1 MMSEISKRL
10 SITAI
15 SVLIVISLMSSA
27 VLAAPVTIK
36 DVPEDH
42 WAYEAVKLLV
52 EKGYMGVYES
62 GNFCGDDPVSRYLL
76 AFVTAKL
83 LRDVEA
89 GRTTLSEDDM
99 RVVRETA
106 TVLREQL
113 AVVTARLDEVER
125 IAAGA
130 AGDAKIAQETSAS
143 VALNYSRLE
152 QAMEEQRKQL
162 LAEIGKTAGASDQ
175 KLTAVFGDL
184 KKQSQEI
191 ETELGQEISELA
203 ARADSLEA
211 FAHRSF
217 ASEAQSR
224 ADLEAKLTLSL
235 NKISED
241 QRAYVAQMNE
251 LGARVNDVDGRLNA
265 LQSETGSRIATLSLR
280 LDDTAKGLAANK
292 AWMESALA
300 ALDNKVSQL
309 SDALDAQRVDTELK
323 LGSMQAYQNGQ
334 LSSAIEGERVA
345 REKADTGLVQQI
357 DALSLS
363 LSNETQERKASDA
376 EIAAR
381 QAELESTLNLKID
394 SAIQTERATRAS
406 ELAELMARLESLT
419 SSQDELEQT
428 TALRL
433 AAGIEREKA
442 DREKAQAGLAQ
453 QVSALSLSLDEESK
467 AREALGLDMLARQ
480 AQLESA
486 LTRKIDSA
494 IEGESADRKA
504 AYAELSSKIDAFS
517 LSLGKELET
526 ERAQREAADIA
537 HQEEARRIL
546 DDIAAARRDIT
557 DIERKTAE
565 ADAAI
570 IAALEIQESRV
581 AELGAELARLAADVR
596 TLQEYAAGIE
606 AELLQMSE
614 KTSEDYASQQAALAE
629 LAKAL
634 DQTSADLSAAIK
646 ANAAEDLKTNG
657 RVLQNTMRIQ
667 DVARSLD
674 ATNERLGQTDVAVR
688 QAEGSIEEITA
699 RLAEI
704 DSHLASIDRLLAG
717 SVDELA
723 KKFSDDLVAERWE
736 AEMREV
742 KLQSMI
748 EELEARVEKLE
759 GEKAQADAKKPGSAG
774 AIVAVLGVIA
784 AVAAIAIG
792 SGGK

>member
-1 MMSEISKRL
+1 
-10 SITAI
+10 
-15 SVLIVISLMSSA
+15 
-27 VLAAPVTIK
+27 
-36 DVPEDH
+36 
-42 WAYEAVKLLV
+42 
-52 EKGYMGVYES
+52 
-62 GNFCGDDPVSRYLL
+62 
-76 AFVTAKL
+76 
-83 LRDVEA
+83 
-89 GRTTLSEDDM
+89 
-99 RVVRETA
+99 
-106 TVLREQL
+106 
-113 AVVTARLDEVER
+113 
-125 IAAGA
+125 
-130 AGDAKIAQETSAS
+130 
-143 VALNYSRLE
+143 
-152 QAMEEQRKQL
+152 
-162 LAEIGKTAGASDQ
+162 
-175 KLTAVFGDL
+175 
-184 KKQSQEI
+184 
-191 ETELGQEISELA
+191 
-203 ARADSLEA
+203 
-211 FAHRSF
+211 
-217 ASEAQSR
+217 
-224 ADLEAKLTLSL
+224 
-235 NKISED
+235 
-241 QRAYVAQMNE
+241 
-251 LGARVNDVDGRLNA
+251 
-265 LQSETGSRIATLSLR
+265 
-280 LDDTAKGLAANK
+280 
-292 AWMESALA
+292 
-300 ALDNKVSQL
+300 
-309 SDALDAQRVDTELK
+309 
-323 LGSMQAYQNGQ
+323 
-334 LSSAIEGERVA
+334 
-345 REKADTGLVQQI
+345 
-357 DALSLS
+357 
-363 LSNETQERKASDA
+363 
-376 EIAAR
+376 
-381 QAELESTLNLKID
+381 
-394 SAIQTERATRAS
+394 
-406 ELAELMARLESLT
+406 MARLESLT

-494 IEGESADRKA
+494 IEGENADRKA

-546 DDIAAARRDIT
+546 DEIAAARRDIT

-674 ATNERLGQTDVAVR
+674 ATNERLGQTDIAVR

-723 KKFSDDLVAERWE
+723 KRFSDDLVVERWE